1 LRELTWRN
9 HATRLFELRSFPSTE
24 YYQGS
29 GALVQ
34 MENIEQSGAAIQA
47 LNGCVLPGASQPLI
61 VRYADS
67 PAEKAAKVARKE
79 KFVGRERTGL
89 APGQSAA
96 QLQEQ
101 LQLKLLELV
110 RYHTA

>member
-1 LRELTWRN
+1 M
-9 HATRLFELRSFPSTE
+9 
-24 YYQGS
+24 
-29 GALVQ
+29 Q
-34 MENIEQSGAAIQA
+34 MEAVEQSTAAIQG
-47 LNGCVLPGASQPLI
+47 LNGCVLPGANQPLI

-79 KFVGRERTGL
+79 KFVAKDRIGMAGGT
-89 APGQSAA
+89 SAM

-110 RYHTA
+110 S

>member
-1 LRELTWRN
+1 METIDQ
-9 HATRLFELRSFPSTE
+9 ATSSI
-24 YYQGS
+24 QG
-29 GALVQ
+29 LH
-34 MENIEQSGAAIQA
+34 
-47 LNGCVLPGASQPLI
+47 GCLLPGASQALI

-79 KFVGRERTGL
+79 KFTTRDRLTL
-89 APGQSAA
+89 ANGQTAM

-110 RYHTA
+110 RV